1 MLKKELIC
9 AFLRAYFALHD
20 LEKILYTLVKVTFVT
35 CIMGLDFVCY
45 SRYRKNDSIIM
56 SKIDD
61 IDQKII
67 NLLMDDG
74 RIPCT
79 EIARNIGNISERAV
93 RYRIDRLTKEGVIK
107 VCGIVNPKS
116 VGYVVIAD
124 IMLEVESDS
133 ILSVAKKMIEYES
146 VSYVACGI
154 GETDVSV
161 QVVGHNNEE
170 IYHFI
175 TEVIGKVPG
184 VRKTT
189 TSIVPLVLKDVY
201 QWRIPN
207 SNNK

>member
-1 MLKKELIC
+1 
-9 AFLRAYFALHD
+9 
-20 LEKILYTLVKVTFVT
+20 
-35 CIMGLDFVCY
+35 
-45 SRYRKNDSIIM
+45 M

-61 IDQKII
+61 IDLKII

-74 RIPCT
+74 RMPCT
-79 EIARNIGNISERAV
+79 EIARKIGNITERAV
-93 RYRIDRLTKEGVIK
+93 RYRIDRLIKDGVFQI
-107 VCGIVNPKS
+107 CGVVNPKAVGFS
-116 VGYVVIAD
+116 VVADVFLVVDA
-124 IMLEVESDS
+124 DS
-133 ILSVAKKMIEYES
+133 ILEVAKKMAEYET

-161 QVVGHNNEE
+161 QVLGHNNEE
-170 IYHFI
+170 IYQFI

-207 SNNK
+207 MKSY